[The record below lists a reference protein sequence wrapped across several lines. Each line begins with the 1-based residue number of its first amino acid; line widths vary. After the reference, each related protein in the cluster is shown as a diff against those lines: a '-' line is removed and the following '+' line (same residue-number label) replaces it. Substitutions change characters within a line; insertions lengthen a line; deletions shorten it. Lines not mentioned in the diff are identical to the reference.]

1 MKTFVRHTVALLF
14 VLASCLLFSCTQQDK
29 MEIEKSASAFDIK
42 QGEAS
47 VLQANQ
53 HLIKSIKAGDST
65 EAAQSFTTKARIMIA
80 NHEPIDGRKDIA
92 RHFSHL
98 LKSGVTDM
106 KLTTEKISGDS
117 SILVEE
123 GSYELLNKK
132 NKQTDKGQYIS
143 LWQREAGNWKIY
155 REMWTSTIPQS
166 AIKLSDSTLLKE

>member
-1 MKTFVRHTVALLF
+1 MKTFVKQSVALFF
-14 VLASCLLFSCTQQDK
+14 VLASCVLFSCTQQDK
-29 MEIEKSASAFDIK
+29 MEIEKSASTFDIK

-53 HLIKSIKAGDST
+53 HLLKSIKAGDST
-65 EAAQSFTTKARIMIA
+65 EAAQAFTTNARIMVA
-80 NHEPIDGRKDIA
+80 NREPIDGRKEIV

-106 KLTTEKISGDS
+106 KLITEKISGDS
-117 SILVEE
+117 TILVEE
-123 GSYELLNKK
+123 GSYQLSNKK
-132 NKQTDKGQYIS
+132 GKQTDKGQYIS

-166 AIKLSDSTLLKE
+166 AIKLSDSTLPKE